1 MSRRS
6 VVAVGLFAGLAAL
19 TLQACSRGAQPDTA
33 ADSAGTLTPVL
44 SVRELMDALIDPV
57 ADWVFDAAVVDVGAG
72 GISETMPQT
81 DEDWQR
87 VEHGLLILAESSNL
101 LEMPRPMVPAGDDSL
116 DTAPG
121 GPELTPAEIEA
132 RITADRDLWNRH
144 AEELREAALASLGP
158 VRAHDSSALF
168 DVGDRIDRAC
178 ESCHLEFWY
187 PGDKPLVLEDREKTV
202 TYDPPNP

>member
-6 VVAVGLFAGLAAL
+6 VIAVGLITSLAAL
-19 TLQACSRGAQPDTA
+19 TLQACSQDTQPDTA
-33 ADSAGTLTPVL
+33 SATAALTPVL
-44 SVRELMDALIDPV
+44 SVRELMEALIDPV
-57 ADWVFDAAVVDVGAG
+57 ADWVFDAAVVDVSAE

-87 VEHGLLILAESSNL
+87 VENGLLILAESTNL
-101 LEMPRPMVPAGDDSL
+101 LEMPRPMVPAGEETDKE
-116 DTAPG
+116 PG

-132 RITADRDLWNRH
+132 RITADRGLWNRH
-144 AEELREAALASLGP
+144 AEELREAALASLAP
-158 VRAHDSSALF
+158 VRAHDADALF

-187 PGDKPLVLEDREKTV
+187 PGDKALVLEDREKTV
-202 TYDPPNP
+202 TYDKPTP

>member
-1 MSRRS
+1 MSHRS
-6 VVAVGLFAGLAAL
+6 VVAVGLLTGLAVL
-19 TLQACSRGAQPDTA
+19 TLQACSRETQPDATPASA
-33 ADSAGTLTPVL
+33 ASLSPVL
-44 SVRELMDALIDPV
+44 SVRELMEALIDPV
-57 ADWVFDAAVVDVGAG
+57 ADWVFDAAVVDVSAG
-72 GISETMPQT
+72 GTSETMPQT

-101 LEMPRPMVPAGDDSL
+101 LEMPRPMVPAGDESL
-116 DTAPG
+116 DEEPG

-132 RITADRDLWNRH
+132 RIATDRGLWNRH
-144 AEELREAALASLGP
+144 AEQLRDAALASLEP

-187 PGDKPLVLEDREKTV
+187 PGDKPLVLEDRQKTV
-202 TYDPPNP
+202 TYDKPKP